1 MTRVMHVISGL
12 DTGGAEAF
20 LVQLAAGLKVR
31 GFEQEVVSVTTLG
44 ANAAALQSSGIGVHA
59 LNVGSLAGAM
69 ASVGRLAALVR
80 RAQPDVLQGWMY
92 YGDMFTALANQMVPG
107 KRRLFW
113 NLRASD
119 TVEGGYGRLVRIN
132 AKLSGWPDIVIANSQ
147 SGLDFHR
154 AQGYRPRRTEVIPN
168 GVNTGKFRPDRTDRT
183 ALRAELG
190 LPEDALVAIHVARV
204 NPMKDHATFL
214 KAMQALPQMRGLL
227 VGAGTETLE
236 LPGNVGALGLRTD
249 VERLYRCADIVVS
262 SSAFAEGF
270 SNVLAEGMSSGLV
283 PVATDVGDARMIVG
297 DTGRLVAIRDPVA
310 LANALAAE
318 AQRSDRDDRKA
329 RARARM
335 VENFTLD
342 RAIERFAKLYES
354 DRSSENIA
362 AAAKTNG

>member
-12 DTGGAEAF
+12 DTGGAEAM
-20 LVQLAAGLKVR
+20 LVQIAAGLKAR
-31 GFEQEVVSVTTLG
+31 GFEQDVVSVTSSG
-44 ANAAALQSSGIGVHA
+44 AHAATLQSHGIDVHA

-80 RAQPDVLQGWMY
+80 KTRPAVMQGWMY
-92 YGDMFTALANQMVPG
+92 YGDLFAALANRVVPG
-107 KRRLFW
+107 GRKLYW

-132 AKLSGWPDIVIANSQ
+132 AKLSGWPDLVIANSQ
-147 SGLDFHR
+147 TGLDFHLR
-154 AQGYRPRRTEVIPN
+154 HGYRPRRTEVIPN
-168 GVNTGKFRPDRTDRT
+168 GVNTGKFRPDAADRA
-183 ALRAELG
+183 ALRAELE
-190 LPEDALVAIHVARV
+190 LPENAVIAIHVARL

-214 KAMQALPQMRGLL
+214 EAMQSLPEVRGLL
-227 VGAGTETLE
+227 VGAGTETLD
-236 LPGNVGALGLRTD
+236 LPGNVRALGLRTD

-283 PVATDVGDARMIVG
+283 PVATDVGDARLIVG
-297 DTGRLVAIRDPVA
+297 DTGQVVPIRDPEA
-310 LANALAAE
+310 LARAIAAE
-318 AQRSDRDDRKA
+318 ASRPDRDERKS

-342 RAIERFAKLYES
+342 RAIERFAQLYGQS
-354 DRSSENIA
+354 
-362 AAAKTNG
+362 